1 MILIFKPTNKKT
13 NEQNKSAELY
23 PRLNI
28 NFLKVIVIVLGLA
41 IFSMISIIVLKLLRG
56 DLNKNN
62 TVFTNTSEDFHS
74 EYILELPNIKSIKSV
89 ALDNGNILIFTEDN
103 LSSSLIAITKNNK
116 IKIIKL
122 QNSNVVKFNKLK

>member
-1 MILIFKPTNKKT
+1 MNNKKT
-13 NEQNKSAELY
+13 NDQNKSAELY

-41 IFSMISIIVLKLLRG
+41 IFSMISIIVFKILRG

-62 TVFTNTSEDFHS
+62 TEFTNTSDDFHS
-74 EYILELPNIKSIKSV
+74 EYILELPNINSIKSI
-89 ALDNGNILIFTEDN
+89 ALDNENILIFSEDN
-103 LSSSLIAITKNNK
+103 LSSSLITITKNNK

>member
-1 MILIFKPTNKKT
+1 MNNKKT
-13 NEQNKSAELY
+13 NDQNKSAELY

-41 IFSMISIIVLKLLRG
+41 IFVMISIIVLKILRG

-62 TVFTNTSEDFHS
+62 TEFTNISDDFHS
-74 EYILELPNIKSIKSV
+74 EYILELPNIKSIKSI
-89 ALDNGNILIFTEDN
+89 ALDNENILIFTEDN
-103 LSSSLIAITKNNK
+103 LSSSLITITKNNK

>member
-1 MILIFKPTNKKT
+1 MNNKKT
-13 NEQNKSAELY
+13 NDQNKSAELY

-41 IFSMISIIVLKLLRG
+41 IFAMISIIVLKILRG

-62 TVFTNTSEDFHS
+62 TESINASDDTHS
-74 EYILELPNIKSIKSV
+74 EYILELPNIKSIKSI
-89 ALDNGNILIFTEDN
+89 ALDNENILIFTEDN
-103 LSSSLIAITKNNK
+103 LSSSLITITKNNK

>member
-1 MILIFKPTNKKT
+1 MNNKKT
-13 NEQNKSAELY
+13 NDQNKSAELY

-41 IFSMISIIVLKLLRG
+41 IFSMISIIVFKILRG

-62 TVFTNTSEDFHS
+62 TEFTNTSDDFHF
-74 EYILELPNIKSIKSV
+74 EYILELPDIKSIKSV
-89 ALDNGNILIFTEDN
+89 ALDNENILIFTEDN
-103 LSSSLIAITKNNK
+103 LSSSLITITKNNK

>member
-1 MILIFKPTNKKT
+1 MNNKKT
-13 NEQNKSAELY
+13 NDQNKSAELY

-41 IFSMISIIVLKLLRG
+41 IFVMISIIVLKILRG

-62 TVFTNTSEDFHS
+62 TESINASDDSHS
-74 EYILELPNIKSIKSV
+74 EYILELPNIKSIKSI
-89 ALDNGNILIFTEDN
+89 ALDNENILIFTEDN
-103 LSSSLIAITKNNK
+103 LSSSLITITKNNK

-122 QNSNVVKFNKLK
+122 QNSNVVKLNKLK

>member
-1 MILIFKPTNKKT
+1 MNNKKT
-13 NEQNKSAELY
+13 NDQNKSAELY

-41 IFSMISIIVLKLLRG
+41 IFAMISIIVLKILRG

-62 TVFTNTSEDFHS
+62 TEFTNTSDDFHS
-74 EYILELPNIKSIKSV
+74 EYILELPNIKSIKSI
-89 ALDNGNILIFTEDN
+89 ALDNENILIFLEDN
-103 LSSSLIAITKNNK
+103 LSSSLITITKNNK

>member
-1 MILIFKPTNKKT
+1 MNNKKT
-13 NEQNKSAELY
+13 NDQNKSAELY

-41 IFSMISIIVLKLLRG
+41 IFAMIFIIVLKILRG

-62 TVFTNTSEDFHS
+62 TEFTNTSDDFHS
-74 EYILELPNIKSIKSV
+74 EYILELPNIKSIKSI
-89 ALDNGNILIFTEDN
+89 ALDNENILIFSEDN
-103 LSSSLIAITKNNK
+103 LSSSLITITKNNK

>member
-1 MILIFKPTNKKT
+1 MNNKKT
-13 NEQNKSAELY
+13 NDQNKSTEIY

-41 IFSMISIIVLKLLRG
+41 IFLMISIIVFKILRG

-62 TVFTNTSEDFHS
+62 TVFTNTPDDFYSEF
-74 EYILELPNIKSIKSV
+74 ILELPNIKSIKSV
-89 ALDNGNILIFTEDN
+89 ALDNENILILTEDN
-103 LSSSLIAITKNNK
+103 LSSSLINITKNNK

>member
-1 MILIFKPTNKKT
+1 MNNKKT
-13 NEQNKSAELY
+13 DDQNKSAELY

-41 IFSMISIIVLKLLRG
+41 IFLMISIIVFKILRG

-62 TVFTNTSEDFHS
+62 TEFTNTSDDFHS
-74 EYILELPNIKSIKSV
+74 EYILELPNIKSIKSI
-89 ALDNGNILIFTEDN
+89 ALDNENILIFSEDN
-103 LSSSLIAITKNNK
+103 LSSSLITITKNNK

>member
-1 MILIFKPTNKKT
+1 MNNKKT
-13 NEQNKSAELY
+13 NDQNKSAELY

-41 IFSMISIIVLKLLRG
+41 ILSMISIIVFKILRG

-62 TVFTNTSEDFHS
+62 TEFTNTSDDFHS
-74 EYILELPNIKSIKSV
+74 EYILELPNIKSIKSI
-89 ALDNGNILIFTEDN
+89 ALDNENILIFSEDN
-103 LSSSLIAITKNNK
+103 LSSSLITITKNNK

>member
-1 MILIFKPTNKKT
+1 MNNKKT
-13 NEQNKSAELY
+13 NDQNKSAELY

-41 IFSMISIIVLKLLRG
+41 IFAMISIIVLKILRG

-62 TVFTNTSEDFHS
+62 TEFTNISDDFHS
-74 EYILELPNIKSIKSV
+74 EYILELPNIKSIKSI
-89 ALDNGNILIFTEDN
+89 ALDNENILILSEDN
-103 LSSSLIAITKNNK
+103 LSSSLITITKNNK

>member
-1 MILIFKPTNKKT
+1 MNNKKT
-13 NEQNKSAELY
+13 NDQNKSAEIY

-28 NFLKVIVIVLGLA
+28 NFLKVIVIVLGFA
-41 IFSMISIIVLKLLRG
+41 IFVMISIIVLKILRG

-62 TVFTNTSEDFHS
+62 TEFTNSSDDFHS
-74 EYILELPNIKSIKSV
+74 EYILELPNIKSIKSI
-89 ALDNGNILIFTEDN
+89 ALDNENILIFLEDN
-103 LSSSLIAITKNNK
+103 LSSSLITITKNNK

>member
-1 MILIFKPTNKKT
+1 MNYKKI
-13 NEQNKSAELY
+13 NDQNKSAELY

-41 IFSMISIIVLKLLRG
+41 IFSMISIIVFKILRG

-62 TVFTNTSEDFHS
+62 TEFTNTSDDFHS
-74 EYILELPNIKSIKSV
+74 EYILELPNIKSIKYI
-89 ALDNGNILIFTEDN
+89 ALDNENILIFSEDN
-103 LSSSLIAITKNNK
+103 LSSSLITITKNNK

>member
-1 MILIFKPTNKKT
+1 MNNKKT
-13 NEQNKSAELY
+13 DDQNKSAELY
-23 PRLNI
+23 PKLNI

-41 IFSMISIIVLKLLRG
+41 IFAMISIIVLKILRG

-62 TVFTNTSEDFHS
+62 TEFTNTSDDFHS
-74 EYILELPNIKSIKSV
+74 EYILELPNIKSIKSI
-89 ALDNGNILIFTEDN
+89 ALDNENILIFTEDN
-103 LSSSLIAITKNNK
+103 LSSSLITITKNNK

>member
-1 MILIFKPTNKKT
+1 MNNEKT
-13 NEQNKSAELY
+13 NDQNKSAELY

-41 IFSMISIIVLKLLRG
+41 IFSMISIIVFKILRG

-62 TVFTNTSEDFHS
+62 TEFNNTSDDFQS
-74 EYILELPNIKSIKSV
+74 EYILELPNIKSIKSI
-89 ALDNGNILIFTEDN
+89 ALDNENILIFSEDN
-103 LSSSLIAITKNNK
+103 LSSSLITITKNNK

>member
-1 MILIFKPTNKKT
+1 MNNKKT
-13 NEQNKSAELY
+13 NDQNKSAELY

-41 IFSMISIIVLKLLRG
+41 IFSMISTIVFKILRG

-62 TVFTNTSEDFHS
+62 TEFTITSDDFHS

-89 ALDNGNILIFTEDN
+89 ALDNENILIFTEDN
-103 LSSSLIAITKNNK
+103 LSSSLITITKNNK

>member
-1 MILIFKPTNKKT
+1 MNNKKT
-13 NEQNKSAELY
+13 NDQNKSAELY

-41 IFSMISIIVLKLLRG
+41 IFVMISIIVLKILRG

-62 TVFTNTSEDFHS
+62 TEFTNTSDDFHS
-74 EYILELPNIKSIKSV
+74 EYILELPNIKSIKSI
-89 ALDNGNILIFTEDN
+89 ALDNENILIFLEDN
-103 LSSSLIAITKNNK
+103 LSSSLITITKNNK

>member
-1 MILIFKPTNKKT
+1 MNNKKT
-13 NEQNKSAELY
+13 NDQNKSAELY

-41 IFSMISIIVLKLLRG
+41 IFAMISIIVLKILRG

-62 TVFTNTSEDFHS
+62 TEFTNTSDEFHS
-74 EYILELPNIKSIKSV
+74 EYILELPNIKSIKSI
-89 ALDNGNILIFTEDN
+89 ALDNENILIFTEDN
-103 LSSSLIAITKNNK
+103 LSSSLITITKNNK

>member
-1 MILIFKPTNKKT
+1 MNNKKT
-13 NEQNKSAELY
+13 DNQNKSAELY

-41 IFSMISIIVLKLLRG
+41 IFSMISIIVFKILRG

-62 TVFTNTSEDFHS
+62 TEFTNTSDDFHS
-74 EYILELPNIKSIKSV
+74 EYILELPNIKSIKSI
-89 ALDNGNILIFTEDN
+89 ALDNENILIFSEDN
-103 LSSSLIAITKNNK
+103 LSSSLITITKNNK

-122 QNSNVVKFNKLK
+122 QNSNEVKFNKLK

>member
-1 MILIFKPTNKKT
+1 MNNKKT
-13 NEQNKSAELY
+13 DDQNKSAEIY

-41 IFSMISIIVLKLLRG
+41 IFAMISIIVLKILRG

-62 TVFTNTSEDFHS
+62 TEFTNTSDDFHS
-74 EYILELPNIKSIKSV
+74 EYILELPNIKSIKSI
-89 ALDNGNILIFTEDN
+89 ALDNENILIFSEDN
-103 LSSSLIAITKNNK
+103 LSSSLITITKNNK

>member
-1 MILIFKPTNKKT
+1 MNNKKI
-13 NEQNKSAELY
+13 NDQNKSAELY

-41 IFSMISIIVLKLLRG
+41 IFAMISIIVLKILRG

-62 TVFTNTSEDFHS
+62 TEFTNTSDDFHS
-74 EYILELPNIKSIKSV
+74 EYILELPNIKSIKSI
-89 ALDNGNILIFTEDN
+89 ALDNENILIFSEDN
-103 LSSSLIAITKNNK
+103 LSSSLITITKNNK

>member
-1 MILIFKPTNKKT
+1 MNNKKT
-13 NEQNKSAELY
+13 NDQNKSAELY

-41 IFSMISIIVLKLLRG
+41 IFVMISIIVFKILRG

-62 TVFTNTSEDFHS
+62 TEFTNTSDDFHS
-74 EYILELPNIKSIKSV
+74 EYILELPNIKSIKSI
-89 ALDNGNILIFTEDN
+89 ALDNENILIFLEDN
-103 LSSSLIAITKNNK
+103 LSSSLITITKNNK

>member
-1 MILIFKPTNKKT
+1 MNNKKT
-13 NEQNKSAELY
+13 NDQNKSAELY
-23 PRLNI
+23 PKLNI

-41 IFSMISIIVLKLLRG
+41 IFVMISIIVLKILRG

-89 ALDNGNILIFTEDN
+89 ALDNENILIFTEDN
-103 LSSSLIAITKNNK
+103 LSSSLITITKNNK

>member
-1 MILIFKPTNKKT
+1 MKNNKT
-13 NEQNKSAELY
+13 NDQNKSTELY

-41 IFSMISIIVLKLLRG
+41 IFAMISIIVLKILRG

-62 TVFTNTSEDFHS
+62 IEFINTLDNSHF

-89 ALDNGNILIFTEDN
+89 ALDNENILIFTEDN
-103 LSSSLIAITKNNK
+103 LSSSLINITKNNK

>member
-1 MILIFKPTNKKT
+1 MNNKKT
-13 NEQNKSAELY
+13 NDQNKSAELY

-41 IFSMISIIVLKLLRG
+41 IFSMISIIVFKILRG

-62 TVFTNTSEDFHS
+62 TEFTNASDDFHS
-74 EYILELPNIKSIKSV
+74 EYILELPNIKSIKSI
-89 ALDNGNILIFTEDN
+89 ALDKENILIFTEDN
-103 LSSSLIAITKNNK
+103 LSSSLITITKNNK

>member
-1 MILIFKPTNKKT
+1 MNNKKT
-13 NEQNKSAELY
+13 NDQNKSAELY

-41 IFSMISIIVLKLLRG
+41 IFVMISIIVFKILRG

-62 TVFTNTSEDFHS
+62 TEFTNTSDDFHS
-74 EYILELPNIKSIKSV
+74 EYILELPNIKSIKSI
-89 ALDNGNILIFTEDN
+89 ALDNENILIFSEDN
-103 LSSSLIAITKNNK
+103 LSSSLITITKDNK

>member
-1 MILIFKPTNKKT
+1 MNNKNT
-13 NEQNKSAELY
+13 DDQNKSAELY

-41 IFSMISIIVLKLLRG
+41 IFTMISIIVLKILRG

-62 TVFTNTSEDFHS
+62 IEFIKTLDNSHS

-89 ALDNGNILIFTEDN
+89 ALDNENILIFSEDN
-103 LSSSLIAITKNNK
+103 LSSSLITITKNNK

>member
-1 MILIFKPTNKKT
+1 MNNKKT
-13 NEQNKSAELY
+13 NDQNKSAELY

-41 IFSMISIIVLKLLRG
+41 IFAMISIIVLKILRG

-62 TVFTNTSEDFHS
+62 TEFTYNSDDFHS
-74 EYILELPNIKSIKSV
+74 EYILELPNIKSIKSI

-103 LSSSLIAITKNNK
+103 LSSSLINITKNNK

>member
-1 MILIFKPTNKKT
+1 MNNKKI
-13 NEQNKSAELY
+13 NYQNKSAELY
-23 PRLNI
+23 PKLNI

-41 IFSMISIIVLKLLRG
+41 IFAMISIIVLKILRG

-62 TVFTNTSEDFHS
+62 TEFTNTSDDFHS
-74 EYILELPNIKSIKSV
+74 EYILELPNIKSIKSI
-89 ALDNGNILIFTEDN
+89 ALDNENILIFSEDN
-103 LSSSLIAITKNNK
+103 LSSSLITITKNNK

>member
-1 MILIFKPTNKKT
+1 MNNKKT
-13 NEQNKSAELY
+13 NDQNKSAELY

-41 IFSMISIIVLKLLRG
+41 IFSMISIIVFKILRG

-62 TVFTNTSEDFHS
+62 TEFTNTSDDFHS
-74 EYILELPNIKSIKSV
+74 EYILELPNIKSIKSI
-89 ALDNGNILIFTEDN
+89 ALDNENILIFLEDN
-103 LSSSLIAITKNNK
+103 LSSSLITITENNK

-122 QNSNVVKFNKLK
+122 QNSNIVKFNKLK

>member
-1 MILIFKPTNKKT
+1 MNNKKT
-13 NEQNKSAELY
+13 NDQNKSAELY

-28 NFLKVIVIVLGLA
+28 NFLKVIVIALGLA
-41 IFSMISIIVLKLLRG
+41 IFVMISIIVLKILKG

-62 TVFTNTSEDFHS
+62 TEFTNTSDDFHS
-74 EYILELPNIKSIKSV
+74 EYILELPNIKSIKSI
-89 ALDNGNILIFTEDN
+89 ALDNENILIFTEDN
-103 LSSSLIAITKNNK
+103 LSSSLITITKNNK

>member
-1 MILIFKPTNKKT
+1 MNNKKT
-13 NEQNKSAELY
+13 NDQNKSAEIY

-41 IFSMISIIVLKLLRG
+41 IFVMISIIVLKILRG

-62 TVFTNTSEDFHS
+62 TEFTNTSDDFHS
-74 EYILELPNIKSIKSV
+74 EYILELPNIKSIKSI
-89 ALDNGNILIFTEDN
+89 ALDNENILIFSEDN
-103 LSSSLIAITKNNK
+103 LSSSLITITKNNK